1 MKIKSL
7 ITVLVAAVF
16 LLGLASLSLAAGDE
30 KMGVSGT
37 VTKIEGNK
45 VTVKDDMGKETIVEV
60 KDLKNTKVGDRVK
73 IEDGV
78 IENVAAEPGTS
89 EKPKKPGYEVK

>member
-1 MKIKSL
+1 MKTKSI
-7 ITVLVAAVF
+7 ITALVAAAF
-16 LLGLASLSLAAGDE
+16 LLGSASLSLAAGDE
-30 KMGVSGT
+30 KMAVSGT

-45 VTVKDDMGKETIVEV
+45 VTVKDDMGKETTVEV
-60 KDLKNTKVGDRVK
+60 KDIKGTKVGDKVK